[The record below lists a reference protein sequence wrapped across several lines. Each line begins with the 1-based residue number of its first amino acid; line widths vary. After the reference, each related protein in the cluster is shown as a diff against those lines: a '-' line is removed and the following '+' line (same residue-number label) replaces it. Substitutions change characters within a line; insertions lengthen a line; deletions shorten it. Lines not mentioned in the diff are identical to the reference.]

1 MCKFSLAI
9 YIVYIIIIIYVQ
21 VCDCLSGDM
30 VEAWLKQ
37 KDDVFN
43 ESGEPTVTSLTE
55 ALKKINKVDLAER
68 IIKGNQCYKI

>member
-1 MCKFSLAI
+1 
-9 YIVYIIIIIYVQ
+9 
-21 VCDCLSGDM
+21 M

-43 ESGEPTVTSLTE
+43 ESGEPTVASLTE

-68 IIKGNQCYKI
+68 IITGNRCYNLSL